1 MNFILIAVIV
11 LGAIGLIAAVVLFA
25 ASKKFA
31 VYEDPRIAQVS
42 EVLPGANCGGC
53 GFPGCSGMADAL
65 VKGADAGSIDGLSC
79 PVGGAEVMGK
89 VADLLGMAI
98 ANSEPM
104 VAVVRCNGT
113 CEHRPRIAEYA
124 GLRTCAAMHACGAG
138 ETACGF
144 GCLGCGDCEAACQ
157 FDAIKVNPET
167 GIPEVDEEKC
177 TSCGA
182 CVKACPRNIIELR
195 KKGPKG
201 RRVFVSCVNKDKGP
215 VAMKACAVSCIGCGK
230 CVKECNFDAI
240 TVENNVAYIDH
251 TKCRLCRKCV
261 TVCPKH
267 AIIDVNFPT
276 PPPAPKPKEPAAPKP
291 EPVEK
296 SAPEGKPAP
305 VEKPALVE
313 EPAPIEKPAL
323 VEEPA
328 PIEKPAPVEEP
339 APIEKPA
346 PVEEPAPIEKPV
358 ERPKPS
364 HGAMLDSESSISI
377 K

>member
-1 MNFILIAVIV
+1 MDFILIAVIV

-65 VKGADAGSIDGLSC
+65 VKGADAGSLEGLFC
-79 PVGGAEVMGK
+79 PVGGAETMGK

-113 CEHRPRIAEYA
+113 CEHRPRIVEYA
-124 GLRTCAAMHACGAG
+124 GLRTCAAMHTCGAG

-157 FDAIKVNPET
+157 FDAIHVNPDT
-167 GIPEVDEEKC
+167 GIPEVDEDKC

-182 CVKACPRNIIELR
+182 CVKACPRHIIELR

-201 RRVFVSCVNKDKGP
+201 RRVFVSCVNKDS
-215 VAMKACAVSCIGCGK
+215 MKACKVSCIGCGK
-230 CVKECNFDAI
+230 CEKECPFGAI
-240 TVENNVAYIDH
+240 TVEGNCSYIDFN
-251 TKCRLCRKCV
+251 KCRLCRKCV
-261 TVCPKH
+261 TVCPTK
-267 AIIDVNFPT
+267 AIRDVNFPT
-276 PPPAPKPKEPAAPKP
+276 PAPAPKPKETEAPN
-291 EPVEK
+291 
-296 SAPEGKPAP
+296 
-305 VEKPALVE
+305 
-313 EPAPIEKPAL
+313 
-323 VEEPA
+323 
-328 PIEKPAPVEEP
+328 PVEEP
-339 APIEKPA
+339 KA
-346 PVEEPAPIEKPV
+346 PVEQNPV
-358 ERPKPS
+358 EKKPS
-364 HGAMLDSESSISI
+364 RGAFLDTESFISI